1 MKRDLLM
8 RDVVVWHNRLVWVQ
22 SATFLKIHHLGKKK
36 RENNSFDENSIL
48 PLKYTAIPP
57 FSW

>member
-1 MKRDLLM
+1 M

-22 SATFLKIHHLGKKK
+22 SATFLKIHHLGEKK

-48 PLKYTAIPP
+48 PLKDTAIPP